1 MYLCESGAIPLRAER
16 EDYGIAQKYEVR
28 VRLSAPVREI
38 VAVENAPG
46 SQEWLDNQYLTC

>member
-1 MYLCESGAIPLRAER
+1 MYLCESGTIPLRAER